1 MKFQIA
7 VHLETAGTADKIK
20 YLAFD
25 ERYRLTGAK
34 IVNNGNVTSN
44 GADFAVFSIFGNNG
58 STVAYKW
65 STQTGAE
72 GALTDAVSGSLA
84 DQKSGL
90 DVYNAGT
97 SIKISKTH
105 QGTTG
110 RAVDSMLILSFEPA
124 RKF

>member
-1 MKFQIA
+1 MKFQVA
-7 VHLETAGTADKIK
+7 VHLEKTGTNGKIK

-34 IVNNGNVTSN
+34 IVNNGGVTSN

-65 STQTGAE
+65 STETGKE
-72 GALTDAVSGSLA
+72 GALTDAVSASLA

-97 SIKISKTH
+97 SIKIALTKA
-105 QGTTG
+105 GTTG
-110 RAVDSMLILSFEPA
+110 RDVDSMLILSFEPA